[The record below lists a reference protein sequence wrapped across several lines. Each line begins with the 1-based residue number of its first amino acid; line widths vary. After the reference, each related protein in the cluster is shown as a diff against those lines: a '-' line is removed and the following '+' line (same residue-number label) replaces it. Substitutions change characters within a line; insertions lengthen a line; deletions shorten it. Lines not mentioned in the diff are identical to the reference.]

1 MVVWIYV
8 KAKSKLIVNNN
19 MEIPMGLVLDDSM
32 HRETPVQA
40 AMRILKALYGLRFKE
55 SQFIELDC
63 NKSRCNIGLN
73 LYNFTES
80 YTDEEPIFVDVQTRE
95 LLQYPLT
102 RQFLELN

>member
-1 MVVWIYV
+1 MKQVLVFV
-8 KAKSKLIVNNN
+8 KAKNSLLFRQYSTCVPKGELL
-19 MEIPMGLVLDDSM
+19 PD
-32 HRETPVQA
+32 ETPAKA
-40 AMRILKALYGLRFKE
+40 AMRILKEIYGLRFKE

-63 NKSRCNIGLN
+63 NESRCNIGLN
-73 LYNFTES
+73 LDYFPES